1 MEIKTG
7 LREPVVSGSIL
18 TFAHNA
24 HIYEAAWLKDVSLRG
39 PPNRA
44 KSGALEGPSGLSAL
58 IVCGGHRSSGCEHG
72 DGRRGTPYLEFGGV
86 RWASPKMNSMPL
98 LRLWLSKPHGRQALG
113 LDRTLGKGNMAL
125 EA

>member
-1 MEIKTG
+1 MHACMCVCDTMRTDAVLQAYLVPRHQLLPGLLNGQATVTTLAYLPVLPFLRGQAGYPKHAERMQPHLQLTG
-7 LREPVVSGSIL
+7 LGNFLVE
-18 TFAHNA
+18 
-24 HIYEAAWLKDVSLRG
+24 
-39 PPNRA
+39 
-44 KSGALEGPSGLSAL
+44 
-58 IVCGGHRSSGCEHG
+58 
-72 DGRRGTPYLEFGGV
+72 LEFGGV